1 MFPVVYQHA
10 AKVAPGPTPG
20 AKTLMAWSLANYPP
34 GTNLG
39 IFNPRNVR
47 GGVALSLHAEGRA
60 IDVGY
65 PVSRPDGHHM
75 GQVLA
80 GHMATHHADLGVQ
93 CVIFAR
99 RIWSNTRP
107 TWRPYTG
114 TADHFDHVH
123 IELTRESAAGLTTD
137 IIRQTLEAPTVPT
150 TENPY
155 PAATAEALDLLAQHA
170 GYTDPDR
177 KWFGPLA
184 LAALHRLKNRNLQ
197 LEQIAAEGAGIIADL
212 RQANK
217 TSADT
222 MVRIVTE
229 RDAAK
234 ANREAAE
241 AEVAMLRREIH
252 EGGRIGQLLAD
263 LDAAIA
269 KARA

>member
-1 MFPVVYQHA
+1 MTFPVHYQSA

-20 AKTLMAWSLANYPP
+20 AKALMAWCLAHYPP

-39 IFNPRNVR
+39 IYNPRNVR
-47 GGVALSLHAEGRA
+47 GGQALSLHAEGRA

-65 PVSRPDGHHM
+65 PIDRPLGYAAGRQLAADMARHH
-75 GQVLA
+75 QS
-80 GHMATHHADLGVQ
+80 LGVQ

-99 RIWSNTRP
+99 SIWTNTRP

-114 TADHFDHVH
+114 VADHFDHVH
-123 IELTRESAAGLTTD
+123 IELTREAAAGLTGD
-137 IIRQTLEAPTVPT
+137 LIRQTMEATVPT
-150 TENPY
+150 PPENDPGARIQRAINANGLQ
-155 PAATAEALDLLAQHA
+155 PPLAVDGECGPATAAGLDSVLAYLNGQV
-170 GYTDPDR
+170 
-177 KWFGPLA
+177 
-184 LAALHRLKNRNLQ
+184 
-197 LEQIAAEGAGIIADL
+197 ADL

-217 TSADT
+217 ISADT
-222 MVRIVTE
+222 IKRLTE
-229 RDAAK
+229 ATRMQRADLETAL

-241 AEVAMLRREIH
+241 AEVAMLRRELH